1 MSASSPSTSFP
12 DYCASRAHYPQLRF
26 ENGRRW
32 LWNPTRRQLLKM
44 RPEERVRLQ
53 VMEWL
58 QHECGIPMNRMSSEL
73 PVKLRLKPD
82 EAMKRADI
90 LAYSADFKPF
100 LLVECKAE
108 DIPLNEKAALQIA
121 AYNEDISAPFLML
134 TNGRD
139 ERCYK
144 IEEGR
149 EIQRIHSEQFVT
161 KEQSTLEA
169 LRLHFAYWQKRGF
182 TGSMIPEFEALPQAL
197 KFLFTQGNHEC
208 RYLQVSAS
216 EAYPD
221 FSHYYAI
228 QNDWAITIVADK
240 QGGSWLVALN
250 ATPGQ
255 QKRMLCY
262 ELSQKSCLPPV
273 WLEPEQEF
281 SLQDEPQ
288 ESILEPLQ
296 KPDKHIL
303 ARLIAR
309 LQDLSQYANITG

>member
-1 MSASSPSTSFP
+1 MSDSSASISFP
-12 DYCASRAHYPQLRF
+12 ERCASRAHYPQVRF
-26 ENGRRW
+26 ENGQRW
-32 LWNPTRRQLLKM
+32 LWNPARRQLLKM

-53 VMEWL
+53 HMEWL
-58 QHECGIPMNRMSSEL
+58 HYECGIPMNRMSSEL
-73 PVKLRLKPD
+73 PVKLRLKPA
-82 EAMKRADI
+82 EAIKRADI

-108 DIPLNEKAALQIA
+108 DVRLNEKAAVQIA
-121 AYNEDISAPFLML
+121 AYNENIRAPYIML
-134 TNGRD
+134 TNGRE
-139 ERCYK
+139 ERCYETK
-144 IEEGR
+144 EGR
-149 EIQRIHSEQFVT
+149 PARRIHSERFI
-161 KEQSTLEA
+161 KKNHSTLKA
-169 LRLHFAYWQKRGF
+169 LRQELIYWQRRGF
-182 TGSMIPEFEALPQAL
+182 AGSIIPGFEALPQAL
-197 KFLFTQGNHEC
+197 TFLFTECDHEC

-216 EAYPD
+216 ETYPD

-228 QNDWAITIVADK
+228 QNDWAITITADE

-262 ELSQKSCLPPV
+262 ELSQRSHLPPV
-273 WLEPEQEF
+273 WLNPGQEF

-288 ESILEPLQ
+288 ETLLEPLY

-309 LQDLSQYANITG
+309 LLDLSEYANSTG